1 MEEIWV
7 RELKIEGDL
16 ILEFEDVG
24 KRPGMWG
31 PLKEAK
37 SLQFIVSS
45 KFHTGILN
53 FMCQYV

>member
-7 RELKIEGDL
+7 RELKIEEDL

-45 KFHTGILN
+45 KLHTGILN